1 MIMSWSF
8 FYGDFMIYIIF
19 LICLAIGL
27 TGLVFGVIFPYVFPI
42 ETKLIYY
49 YIYDSILFIFYM
61 VSISWIIR
69 CVIKHIFI
77 LNKEYIQDLEV
88 FNLDQSIAQYAY
100 DRLLVFKDYSV
111 PPSGIEKHTWLFI
124 LDEMLWFL
132 DSMIDSK
139 YIYYSDPDYDSFISA
154 KRLFINHLTDLNIG
168 RLHSHVIK

>member
-1 MIMSWSF
+1 
-8 FYGDFMIYIIF
+8 
-19 LICLAIGL
+19 
-27 TGLVFGVIFPYVFPI
+27 
-42 ETKLIYY
+42 
-49 YIYDSILFIFYM
+49 M

-111 PPSGIEKHTWLFI
+111 PPSGIEKHTW
-124 LDEMLWFL
+124 FL

-139 YIYYSDPDYDSFISA
+139 YIYYSDPDYDRFISA